1 MLPKDSPRPPAPS
14 NPGNVVLQG
23 YGSEKGLTPEQIA
36 FRGTEIVWN
45 NRGETLTVGQALQA
59 LQVGRFR
66 SNSEYWQ
73 LVAFADRAG
82 YSESQALA
90 IAEEA
95 MFASQQYPDLFPT
108 WWDALE
114 GIPVRQGSGSGG
126 PTSSTVR
133 SVNISSQQ
141 EAYTLGEEA
150 WIENLGRN
158 MNKKEA
164 KAFLSALN
172 KMEAQNP
179 TTTMSSSTGG
189 ANNFTTTRTE
199 GGFNPQQWAQDYA
212 RSQEGYSERLVAT
225 KLMTAMDEFLGG
237 GLRPS
242 LPQLRNE

>member
-1 MLPKDSPRPPAPS
+1 VLPRNTPSPFDPPT
-14 NPGNVVLQG
+14 GLQG
-23 YGSEKGLTPEQIA
+23 YGSEQQLTAEQAA
-36 FRGTEIVWN
+36 FRGTQIIWN
-45 NRGETLTVGQALQA
+45 NRGETLTVGQALNQ

-66 SNSEYWQ
+66 SNSEYWKVVE
-73 LVAFADRAG
+73 LVDRAG
-82 YSESQALA
+82 YSESQALG

-95 MFASQQYPDLFPT
+95 MYASQQYPDLFPT
-108 WWDALE
+108 WWDALA
-114 GIPVRQGSGSGG
+114 GLPVDPNRKGG

-164 KAFLSALN
+164 KAFLAALN
-172 KMEAQNP
+172 KMEEKNA
-179 TTTMSSSTGG
+179 TTTFSTSSGG
-189 ANNFTTTRTE
+189 SNNFTTTRTE

-212 RSQEGYSERLVAT
+212 RSQEGYSERLIAT
-225 KLMTAMDEFLGG
+225 KLMTAMDEFLSG

-242 LPQLRNE
+242 LPQLRGNE